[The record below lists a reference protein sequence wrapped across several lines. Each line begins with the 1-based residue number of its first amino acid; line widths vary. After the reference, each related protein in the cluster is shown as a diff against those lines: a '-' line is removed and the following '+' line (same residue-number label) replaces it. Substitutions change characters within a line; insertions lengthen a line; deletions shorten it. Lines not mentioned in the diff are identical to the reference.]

1 MSLENAQLIE
11 DGLRI
16 ETALNLLSV
25 VDPDSITHVN
35 SVDHRREAQK
45 RLRDIRQQLTS
56 AQRMAHNKAKRLF
69 A

>member
-16 ETALNLLSV
+16 DTAIKLLSA

-35 SVDHRREAQK
+35 SVADRREAQK
-45 RLRDIRQQLTS
+45 RLRDISHGLRE
-56 AQRMAHNKAKRLF
+56 AARMARNKAKRLYT
-69 A
+69 